1 MTSTTPTDILRDEH
15 RIILRALELVERA
28 AARPSS
34 EAWWA
39 DAIAWLRTF
48 ADRSHHA
55 KEETALFPAMV
66 KAGVPSEGG
75 PIAVMLD
82 EHEEG
87 RRLIR
92 TMEMSTGSARVV
104 ACRAYVSLLRAHI
117 DKENEIVFPLAE
129 AVLDERAMHELRRA
143 FDTVELEHEARAT
156 IAGAEAALARLAT
169 ALGAG
174 ERPS

>member
-1 MTSTTPTDILRDEH
+1 MASMTPIEILRDEH
-15 RIILRALELVERA
+15 RTILSVLELLERAVER
-28 AARPSS
+28 PPIDT
-34 EAWWA
+34 WWT
-39 DAIAWLRTF
+39 DTLAWLRAF
-48 ADRSHHA
+48 ADHSHHA

-75 PIAVMLD
+75 PIAVMLE

-92 TMEMSTGSARVV
+92 TMEATTGATREM

-129 AVLDERAMHELRRA
+129 AVLDERTMHELGRA
-143 FDTVELEHEARAT
+143 FDTVALEH
-156 IAGAEAALARLAT
+156 GVPP
-169 ALGAG
+169 
-174 ERPS
+174 RPS